1 MFKGL
6 FIAILVSF
14 YGNAQNFV
22 TISDKNFATFLSEK
36 YPGCMNG
43 NQLDATC
50 LDIVNEENL
59 ILNSLQIENIEGIEC
74 FTHLKVLECIENNIS
89 SISQLPK
96 TLVKFDCSMNQIKNL
111 PSLPASL
118 EELSCALNNLSF
130 LPTLPNSLKI
140 MYCNFNAI
148 TSLPILPNSL
158 EFLACGSNQI
168 SCLPKLPASIF
179 IGDIALNP
187 LNCLSSYETWM
198 DEESLKLPLCKR
210 NEDFTSINQCI
221 CISTTLLSNVET
233 NSSMIVSNNDITIF
247 PNPTEGKITVNST
260 QKLKTVRIFDLKG
273 LIIFENRIID
283 NENQDNSS
291 VNVDLSELMNGV
303 YFVQSVIGE
312 TVTTYKVVKNN

>member
-1 MFKGL
+1 MLKGV

-14 YGNAQNFV
+14 YGNAQNLV
-22 TISDKNFATFLSEK
+22 TISDRNFAAFLGER
-36 YPGCMNG
+36 YPSCMNG
-43 NQLDATC
+43 NQLDINC
-50 LDIVNEENL
+50 LDIVNEETL
-59 ILNSLQIENIEGIEC
+59 ILNSLQIENIDGIEC

-89 SISQLPK
+89 SISRLPG
-96 TLVKFDCSMNQIKNL
+96 TLVKFDCSMNQMKYL

-118 EELSCALNNLSF
+118 EELSCALNKLSF

-140 MYCNFNAI
+140 MYCNFNEI

-168 SCLPKLPASIF
+168 SCLPKLPSSIF

-210 NEDFTSINQCI
+210 SEDFTNVNQCI
-221 CISTTLLSNVET
+221 CVSTTLLSNVENNST
-233 NSSMIVSNNDITIF
+233 NASNDDVTIF

-260 QKLKTVRIFDLKG
+260 QNLNTVRILDIKG
-273 LIIFENRIID
+273 LVVIENKIID
-283 NENQDNSS
+283 SENQENSHI
-291 VNVDLSELMNGV
+291 NVDLSELVNGV
-303 YFVQSVIGE
+303 YFVQSIIGE
-312 TVTTYKVVKNN
+312 TVATYKVVKNN